1 MATIVPLRA
10 AFGVE
15 VCGVDLRAG
24 MDEALTRLLTDAL
37 YEHRVIVI
45 RNQNLDRQTYLR
57 FGRQLGTPI
66 PHVLDHMRMPGYPDL
81 MTVGNTEKRDEDD
94 KIRNGAA
101 LWHTD
106 QSYEKV
112 PASATML
119 YSIIA
124 PEHGGETQFC
134 DMAAAYDN
142 LGDAMRRRIEGIVV
156 AHKYGRGRRQEGEP
170 PANPIISEVQDRRV
184 PAVYHPLVMRH
195 PVTGRKAL
203 YALGHGAYAI
213 KGMADDQAEALL
225 DELKTHALDE
235 RHIYR
240 HKYLVGD
247 LVVWDTLQTMHAATP
262 IGVATSNADS
272 RLLWRISVRG
282 HPSLHAAAA

>member
-1 MATIVPLRA
+1 MATITPLDAVLGAEIR
-10 AFGVE
+10 
-15 VCGVDLRAG
+15 GVDINAG
-24 MDEALTRLLTDAL
+24 VGDTLMRTLTGAL
-37 YEHRVIVI
+37 YAHRVIVI
-45 RNQNLDRQTYLR
+45 RDQRLDKDQYLR
-57 FGRQLGTPI
+57 FGRQWGAPI
-66 PHVLDHMRMPGYPDL
+66 PHVLDHMRMPGYPEL
-81 MTVGNTEKRDEDD
+81 MTVGNTEKRDEDP

-124 PEHGGETQFC
+124 PERGGETRHC
-134 DMAAAYDN
+134 DIATADDD
-142 LGDAMRRRIEGIVV
+142 LEDRSMRRIDRSDV
-156 AHKYGRGRRQEGEP
+156 AHKYGRGKRRPGEP
-170 PANPIISEVQDRRV
+170 PSNPIINDEQDRRV
-184 PAVYHPLVMRH
+184 PPIYHPLVMRH
-195 PVTGRKAL
+195 PITGRKTL

-213 KGMADDQAEALL
+213 KGMPDGEAETLL
-225 DELKTHALDE
+225 DALKEHALQE

-240 HKYLVGD
+240 HKYSVGD

-262 IGVATSNADS
+262 IDIAMSNGDA

-282 HPSLHAAAA
+282 RPAVHAAVT